1 MAVSARKARAPIES
15 VIVSPIN
22 ESVTFGPNNTI
33 IYRIGADD
41 LSYLLPQDSYFT
53 MDCEFISTAQTKP
66 NQDLI
71 IRASPMFFDNVRVI
85 HAGNEVYYSQYS
97 IAQQFLDYVKTGSDL
112 DRDYYQYTSHNTYQT
127 LLDNPLLSTPLVI
140 KASEWQGTANNF
152 TCEKKGTIV
161 RLGQRKTKATCPVG
175 SNLRELHE
183 LQEKEKENRLCCE
196 EENDEFCC
204 NFLAELYNNFMEE

>member
-41 LSYLLPQDSYFT
+41 LSYL
-53 MDCEFISTAQTKP
+53 DCVFKTTAATKP
-66 NQDLI
+66 TQDLI

-112 DRDYYQYTSHNTYQT
+112 LDRD
-127 LLDNPLLSTPLVI
+127 
-140 KASEWQGTANNF
+140 
-152 TCEKKGTIV
+152 
-161 RLGQRKTKATCPVG
+161 
-175 SNLRELHE
+175 
-183 LQEKEKENRLCCE
+183 
-196 EENDEFCC
+196 
-204 NFLAELYNNFMEE
+204 

>member
-53 MDCEFISTAQTKP
+53 MDCVFKTTAATKP
-66 NQDLI
+66 TQDLI

-112 DRDYYQYTSHNTYQT
+112 LDRD
-127 LLDNPLLSTPLVI
+127 
-140 KASEWQGTANNF
+140 
-152 TCEKKGTIV
+152 
-161 RLGQRKTKATCPVG
+161 
-175 SNLRELHE
+175 
-183 LQEKEKENRLCCE
+183 
-196 EENDEFCC
+196 
-204 NFLAELYNNFMEE
+204 